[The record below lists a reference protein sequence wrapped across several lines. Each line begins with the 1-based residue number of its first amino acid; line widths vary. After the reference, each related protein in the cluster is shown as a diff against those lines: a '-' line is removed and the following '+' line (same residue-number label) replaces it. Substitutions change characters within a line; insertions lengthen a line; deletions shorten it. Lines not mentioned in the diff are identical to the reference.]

1 LMGVNPRELRRML
14 KRMGIEAEELEA
26 TRVTIEAKDSLYVV
40 DSPQVI
46 IVRGRGQPT
55 MIYVVGEPREV
66 KQQAA
71 AQQPQVSEED
81 VKLVAEQA
89 GVDVE
94 TARRALIE
102 ANGDIA
108 EAILKLKGS

>member
-1 LMGVNPRELRRML
+1 MMGVNPRELKRML

-26 TRVTIEAKDSLYVV
+26 TRVTIETKDKQLVV
-40 DSPQVI
+40 EEPQVI
-46 IVRGRGQPT
+46 IVRGRNQPT
-55 MIYVVGEPREV
+55 MIYIVGEPREV
-66 KQQAA
+66 KP
-71 AQQPQVSEED
+71 QQPAQPQISDED

-89 GVDVE
+89 GVDLE
-94 TARRALIE
+94 TARNALIA